1 MDELQGKRILVVE
14 DNALNLAV
22 FATALKQSGA
32 VVIQDYWNTNTVSLV
47 TKHLPVDA
55 ILLDLMLKHEVNG
68 YSIYD
73 ELQDDPQLA
82 DIPVIVV
89 SAADPDTE
97 IPRAKSK
104 GMAGFIGKP
113 ISPGKFPRQIAEC
126 INGSPVWYAPSGLW
140 ED

>member
-1 MDELQGKRILVVE
+1 VDELRGKRILVVE

-32 VVIQDYWNTNTVSLV
+32 VVIQDYWNTNTVNLV
-47 TKHLPVDA
+47 AKHLPVDA

-68 YSIYD
+68 YSIFD
-73 ELQDDPQLA
+73 ELQQNPDLA
-82 DIPVIVV
+82 HIPVIVV

-113 ISPGKFPRQIAEC
+113 ISPGKFAQQIADC
-126 INGSPVWYAPSGLW
+126 ISGNPVWYAPSGLW
-140 ED
+140 EE

>member
-1 MDELQGKRILVVE
+1 MNELQGKRILIVE

-32 VVIQDYWNTNTVSLV
+32 IVIQDYWNTNTVSLV
-47 TKHLPVDA
+47 TKNNALDA
-55 ILLDLMLKHEVNG
+55 ILLDLMLKHEING
-68 YSIYD
+68 YAIFD
-73 ELQDDPQLA
+73 ELQTHPDLA

-97 IPRAKSK
+97 IPKAKGK

-113 ISPGKFPRQIAEC
+113 ISPGKFPQQVADC
-126 INGSPVWYAPSGLW
+126 INGSPVWYASSGLW
-140 ED
+140 EE

>member
-22 FATALKQSGA
+22 FATALRRSGA
-32 VVIQDYWNTNTVSLV
+32 VVIQDYWNTNTTNLV
-47 TKHLPVDA
+47 ARHLPVDA
-55 ILLDLMLKHEVNG
+55 ILLDLMLKHHISG
-68 YSIYD
+68 YAIFD
-73 ELQDDPQLA
+73 ELQADPALA

-97 IPRAKSK
+97 IPRAKRK

-113 ISPGKFPRQIAEC
+113 ISHSKFAQQVAAC
-126 INGSPVWYAPSGLW
+126 IDGSPVWDAPSGFW

>member
-1 MDELQGKRILVVE
+1 LDELRGKRILVVE
-14 DNALNLAV
+14 DSALNLAV

-32 VVIQDYWNTNTVSLV
+32 VVIQDYWNTDTVNLV

-55 ILLDLMLKHEVNG
+55 ILLDLMLKHAVSG
-68 YSIYD
+68 YSIFD
-73 ELQDDPQLA
+73 ELQDDPVLA
-82 DIPVIVV
+82 PIPVIVV

-97 IPRAKSK
+97 IPKAKQK

-113 ISPGKFPRQIAEC
+113 INPVKFAQQIAAC
-126 INGSPVWYAPSGLW
+126 IDGNPVWYVPTGLW

>member
-1 MDELQGKRILVVE
+1 LDELRGKRILVVE
-14 DNALNLAV
+14 DSALNLAV

-32 VVIQDYWNTNTVSLV
+32 VVIQDYWNSDTVNLV

-55 ILLDLMLKHEVNG
+55 ILLDLMLKHQISG
-68 YSIYD
+68 YSIFD
-73 ELQDDPQLA
+73 ELQDDPALA

-97 IPRAKSK
+97 IPRAKRK

-113 ISPGKFPRQIAEC
+113 INPGKFAQQIAAC
-126 INGSPVWYAPSGLW
+126 IDGSPVWYVPTGLW

>member
-1 MDELQGKRILVVE
+1 VDELRGKRILVVE

-68 YSIYD
+68 YSIFD
-73 ELQDDPQLA
+73 ELQDDPDLA
-82 DIPVIVV
+82 HIPVIGV

-113 ISPGKFPRQIAEC
+113 ISPGKFPQQIADC
-126 INGSPVWYAPSGLW
+126 ISGSPVWYAPSGLW
-140 ED
+140 EE